1 MKQTK
6 HRTRPPT
13 AQSHIEMSPSTE
25 VVDAGTSRSPRPA
38 WISDALLTRTIEL
51 WSRAYG
57 QPLSE
62 NDGIEILE
70 NVGRLAEALLDAKRR
85 MPK

>member
-13 AQSHIEMSPSTE
+13 TQGHTEASLSTA
-25 VVDAGTSRSPRPA
+25 VVEAGTNRSPRPA
-38 WISDALLTRTIEL
+38 WISDALLTSTIEL

-57 QPLSE
+57 HPLGE
-62 NDGIEILE
+62 NDAIEILE

-85 MPK
+85 MRK

>member
-13 AQSHIEMSPSTE
+13 THTEASLSTA
-25 VVDAGTSRSPRPA
+25 VVEAGTNRPPRPA
-38 WISDALLTRTIEL
+38 WISDALLTSTIEL

-57 QPLSE
+57 HPLGE
-62 NDGIEILE
+62 NDAIEILE

-85 MPK
+85 MRK